1 MSKVQTAKPALKSA
15 LKSSSKQQIHLS
27 DDEEYEDEVVVVSK
41 TQNSKRDSLR
51 KTTPID
57 CNDIENTLKNMIQP
71 MEVFAKLVEEVKEL
85 TQGKLNDT
93 ITLANKS
100 EKEYIEK
107 GDQLVKDY
115 IEKGDQLKKEYDNKT
130 EQLEKE
136 YVNKTEQTEKEYVNK
151 TEQLEKEFKTLNDE
165 LTETFK
171 NKNTELLQQFKHNK
185 KDLEQQFKNEKIDTE
200 QQLRQYKLEA
210 CEKIATENDYKLIPL
225 KEYEK
230 NQSELDE
237 LKEKHADLQSN
248 TEDKIKE
255 KIEIERQ
262 SLQEKLAHHN
272 TTIEL
277 NHKAEIAE
285 LTAQNRQQIKEIEML
300 NKLIINLTNEVSEQR
315 QLTKEIAIASSKPQ
329 INQSLTKSK
338 D

>member
-15 LKSSSKQQIHLS
+15 LKPGKQIHILS
-27 DDEEYEDEVVVVSK
+27 DDEEEYEDEVVVVSK
-41 TQNSKRDSLR
+41 IQNSKRDSLR

-57 CNDIENTLKNMIQP
+57 YNDIDNTLKNMIQP
-71 MEVFAKLVEEVKEL
+71 MEAFAKLVEEVKEL
-85 TQGKLNDT
+85 TQGTLNDT
-93 ITLANKS
+93 ITLANKT

-107 GDQLVKDY
+107 GV
-115 IEKGDQLKKEYDNKT
+115 QLKKEYDNKT
-130 EQLEKE
+130 EQLDKE

-151 TEQLEKEFKTLNDE
+151 TEQLDKEFKTLNDE

-237 LKEKHADLQSN
+237 LKETHAELQSN

-315 QLTKEIAIASSKPQ
+315 LLTKEIAIASSKPQ